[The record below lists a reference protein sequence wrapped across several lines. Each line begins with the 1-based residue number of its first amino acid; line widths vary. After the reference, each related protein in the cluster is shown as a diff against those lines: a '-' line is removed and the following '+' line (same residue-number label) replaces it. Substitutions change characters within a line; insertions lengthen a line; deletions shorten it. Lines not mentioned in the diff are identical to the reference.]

1 MMAANRKIRK
11 NPGIVLKSHLQRK
24 IDGICRTVRI
34 DLSMDL

>member
-1 MMAANRKIRK
+1 MMTANRNIRK

-24 IDGICRTVRI
+24 IYGICRTVRV